1 MIREGSDPGQ
11 SENPAAAAGSGRCVA
26 EVVVRSPRG
35 LHARPAT
42 VIAERAGGF
51 ACRVT
56 LRHEQR
62 EIDAKS
68 VLHLMML
75 AATQGTVLQLET
87 EGVDAAEAA
96 ATLIAYFEEGFG
108 ELDD

>member
-1 MIREGSDPGQ
+1 M
-11 SENPAAAAGSGRCVA
+11 
-26 EVVVRSPRG
+26 RSPRG

-51 ACRVT
+51 ASAVR
-56 LRHEQR
+56 LRHESR

-75 AATQGTVLQLET
+75 AATEGTVLRLEA
-87 EGVDAAEAA
+87 EGPDAAEAVA
-96 ATLIAYFEEGFG
+96 DLARYFEEGFG
-108 ELDD
+108 ELDA